1 MIILLVYIH
10 LIFFRIILLILY
22 YRNDNFLLCNLIF
35 IFYARGLEFL
45 VESFFIVLLR
55 LFIDIDQE
63 LKVFL

>member
-35 IFYARGLEFL
+35 IFYARGLGFL